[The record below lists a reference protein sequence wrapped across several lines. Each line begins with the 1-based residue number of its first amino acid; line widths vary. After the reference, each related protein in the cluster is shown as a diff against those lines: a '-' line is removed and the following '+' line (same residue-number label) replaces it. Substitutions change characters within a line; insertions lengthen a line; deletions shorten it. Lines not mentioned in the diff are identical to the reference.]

1 MYDLKN
7 CVWISWDKS
16 KPRQGQWDMGH
27 IEGHEYRNLYDQYI
41 NMKLAPGDF
50 DENERRFLEEYR
62 KASNYQPEDCHGN
75 RSDNQKSKKRNCDS
89 KK

>member
-1 MYDLKN
+1 MAQGSEEI
-7 CVWISWDKS
+7 ISLQRVLRLS
-16 KPRQGQWDMGH
+16 
-27 IEGHEYRNLYDQYI
+27 
-41 NMKLAPGDF
+41 
-50 DENERRFLEEYR
+50 ENERRFLEEYR